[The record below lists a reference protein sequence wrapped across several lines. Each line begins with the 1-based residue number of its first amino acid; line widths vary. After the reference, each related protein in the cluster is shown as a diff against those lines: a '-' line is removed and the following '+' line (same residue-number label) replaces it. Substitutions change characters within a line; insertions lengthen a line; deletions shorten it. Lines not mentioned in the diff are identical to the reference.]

1 MDEDFDFDDGGGSPE
16 DYGMTQADFDAA
28 TGIGQAAYDQP
39 TEESYD
45 DSTFVTAPSG
55 PSYVMGS
62 ENLPTYPGTN
72 ITDYS
77 SINMD
82 LDPMP
87 GGYRGDPA
95 MYTLMRG
102 ATATN
107 PFPDSIFSKFFGA
120 ENVDYSQMPGF
131 GGIRRVQE
139 INDLRYRQAMG
150 LPSLKKGKGSY
161 TDRDFYIGQPTL
173 MGEVK
178 PLDEGIGGLLRNI
191 LPFGIGNLIP
201 ARGLPENDPRF
212 IAAKERGEADPSSF
226 SLEGIKQLLNR
237 INPFAPTQGG
247 EVTSDFPQGYNLV
260 PTNRFSQDFG
270 VTRPID
276 RTSSGEDG
284 GDVYSE
290 GILSIAPS
298 RAREATESMID
309 REQLIPRELDLTSV
323 PVTRELLSQNISP
336 NFPME
341 GQRPEDLTAY
351 FQEQNRKFADEIAR
365 AQLGV

>member
-1 MDEDFDFDDGGGSPE
+1 
-16 DYGMTQADFDAA
+16 
-28 TGIGQAAYDQP
+28 
-39 TEESYD
+39 
-45 DSTFVTAPSG
+45 
-55 PSYVMGS
+55 
-62 ENLPTYPGTN
+62 
-72 ITDYS
+72 
-77 SINMD
+77 
-82 LDPMP
+82 
-87 GGYRGDPA
+87 
-95 MYTLMRG
+95 
-102 ATATN
+102 
-107 PFPDSIFSKFFGA
+107 
-120 ENVDYSQMPGF
+120 
-131 GGIRRVQE
+131 
-139 INDLRYRQAMG
+139 
-150 LPSLKKGKGSY
+150 
-161 TDRDFYIGQPTL
+161 
-173 MGEVK
+173 
-178 PLDEGIGGLLRNI
+178 
-191 LPFGIGNLIP
+191 
-201 ARGLPENDPRF
+201 
-212 IAAKERGEADPSSF
+212 F